1 MAALGGDIMFMKR
14 LIEDYCCPVKNAQ
27 VVNCSLILNMLEDVY
42 NMRLSIHTLLTI
54 NIRYIPV

>member
-14 LIEDYCCPVKNAQ
+14 LIEDYCCPVKKQ
-27 VVNCSLILNMLEDVY
+27 VINCPLTLNMLESVY
-42 NMRLSIHTLLTI
+42 DMGLSIHTLLTI